1 MIQNMDRQNIER
13 INALTA
19 IARERALTEEEQA
32 ERHRRRQAY
41 LDAFRGQMR
50 AQLEHTVVEYPDGTE
65 GTVSSGEISI
75 RRK

>member
-1 MIQNMDRQNIER
+1 MDRQNIER

-50 AQLEHTVVEYPDGTE
+50 AQLEHTVVEYPDGTRVALKDAA
-65 GTVSSGEISI
+65 GARDSSAEE
-75 RRK
+75 